1 MIFSISL
8 LSILLTTT
16 HPLLSSAVQDVQV
29 NLDRTHLFRH
39 MMDIGGHRNLPEIV
53 QTEDCPGTPF
63 LWKIIDDK
71 SGNHVGFGLGTLHLP
86 VDLVLTDHAYAS
98 IIHAVED
105 SCAVY
110 GEIDMADMAVAAQIA
125 ECKGDLD
132 SGAARISDIQDEDLR
147 LKYESITREIAT
159 VVAAGAGADAA
170 VVDSIHQNLLNVSLY
185 NLLLFISYY
194 NTPEYEQYFVP
205 TLLGMPPALLD
216 ETILSIG
223 RPNGGVEM
231 VSTQCDILEELFVTP
246 EELDEENLRLGLNQ
260 TLSGQI
266 NLYMCGDI
274 DSFANA
280 QVLAFEQS
288 AMDSEFKSALLDERN
303 EQMAAEIH
311 NILKAS
317 DDRVLFAFG
326 ASHWTVG
333 EKKLGNL
340 LKGYGY
346 SLEYVPNYAKDD
358 AEDMSNEE
366 CRVVFNSISGEFD
379 LIETSNSTGSTPTI
393 NESPSASPVS
403 SPSEGTASPVSGATI
418 KAKASIFCVMCA
430 FGSLYLY

>member
-1 MIFSISL
+1 
-8 LSILLTTT
+8 
-16 HPLLSSAVQDVQV
+16 
-29 NLDRTHLFRH
+29 

-159 VVAAGAGADAA
+159 VVAA
-170 VVDSIHQNLLNVSLY
+170 
-185 NLLLFISYY
+185 
-194 NTPEYEQYFVP
+194 EYEQYFVP

-326 ASHWTVG
+326 ASHWVVG